1 MGFQGSRLVFR
12 GSRLVFHVFLWFQVW
27 LLWFQVDFYRHLW
40 FQVGLIPSWALE
52 PRSETLRT
60 PQKAPACSE
69 SWTHDPARPCGLVM
83 IMRMISS
90 PRQRQSTA
98 SVSAA
103 GLLGLQETWSKRSE
117 AERSPLLF
125 LISCVR
131 SSSMQ
136 NDQINLR
143 KPDRARRSG
152 WRWEHQ
158 SWREQSVEQAG
169 VELRRWGRRS
179 TVRSSSWRSTWLE
192 NTMRSELQIKISNC
206 FIRDISYQAQK
217 KLKANLNTI

>member
-1 MGFQGSRLVFR
+1 MML
-12 GSRLVFHVFLWFQVW
+12 
-27 LLWFQVDFYRHLW
+27 
-40 FQVGLIPSWALE
+40 
-52 PRSETLRT
+52 
-60 PQKAPACSE
+60 
-69 SWTHDPARPCGLVM
+69 
-83 IMRMISS
+83 MRISSS

-98 SVSAA
+98 SVSVA
-103 GLLGLQETWSKRSE
+103 GLLGLALQETWSKRSE

-131 SSSMQ
+131 RSSFIK

-152 WRWEHQ
+152 WRREHQ

-179 TVRSSSWRSTWLE
+179 TLRSSSWRSTWLE
-192 NTMRSELQIKISNC
+192 NTMPSELQIKISNC
-206 FIRDISYQAQK
+206 FIRVLTFHIRHKK
-217 KLKANLNTI
+217 KLKADLNTIQEFMSENNNRMLSCN

>member
-1 MGFQGSRLVFR
+1 MLFVCCSTTLSGLLHGAPGRSGSWRPWR
-12 GSRLVFHVFLWFQVW
+12 DS
-27 LLWFQVDFYRHLW
+27 
-40 FQVGLIPSWALE
+40 
-52 PRSETLRT
+52 PRRVVARRSSPYCRTLGMIYT
-60 PQKAPACSE
+60 IDNDDYE
-69 SWTHDPARPCGLVM
+69 MLLVM
-83 IMRMISS
+83 RISSS

-98 SVSAA
+98 SVSVA
-103 GLLGLQETWSKRSE
+103 GLLGLALQETWSKRSE
-117 AERSPLLF
+117 AERLPLLF

-179 TVRSSSWRSTWLE
+179 TVRSSPRRSTWLE
-192 NTMRSELQIKISNC
+192 NTLRSELQIKISNC
-206 FIRDISYQAQK
+206 FIRVLTFHIRHK
-217 KLKANLNTI
+217 KIKS